1 RFVPS
6 QDPIFCGHHLH
17 TLPFIEMSEQTHHPG
32 RLPPWDTD
40 CHGHRR
46 KLGPPPAGFGVPSF
60 PDPSAVPLGPTTAV
74 SSAGSD
80 LSPLTAPLL
89 LLLGTV
95 PGLPGNGPATDRS
108 QSRSTRVLPLS
119 GPGLPLLPIPGTSLA
134 DRFLSR
140 DTREFRR
147 RFRERHWFRRRWNSL
162 SERRYRSGCLQS
174 PRSAAVSTRMR
185 D

>member
-1 RFVPS
+1 RRIHHPFFPEPLQQLFRRTENAAVLTHIFPEQEDAGIPFHFLGNCFGQRFVPS

-95 PGLPGNGPATDRS
+95 PGLPGNGPATIGLNLDQRGS
-108 QSRSTRVLPLS
+108 FPFP
-119 GPGLPLLPIPGTSLA
+119 GPV
-134 DRFLSR
+134 
-140 DTREFRR
+140 
-147 RFRERHWFRRRWNSL
+147 
-162 SERRYRSGCLQS
+162 YR
-174 PRSAAVSTRMR
+174 
-185 D
+185 